1 MKIQEINLKKFKR
14 FTDLKITGLSDALKL
29 VVMIGP
35 NGCGKS
41 SVFDAIYAFV
51 MMNYRGF
58 EGQSW
63 KYYNKE
69 SIQMTSDIQN
79 QEGLQ
84 KRTKVI
90 FHGGSPTT
98 IEGWQKSVYPRTAYR
113 NVTSFDVKELTQTPP
128 ALGEHRVSRF
138 SHDDKAAN
146 NNYFRL
152 VSKGLQDA
160 FEKERPETTMKQFR
174 RNVIGEITD
183 GLQKMFPDLLLNSL
197 RNPLA
202 GGGTFSFDKGD
213 SKGFLYE
220 NLSGGEKAAFDLLLD
235 LIVKRP
241 TFNDTVYCIDEPEA
255 HMSTRLQK
263 DLLGC
268 LYELIPDQCQLWIAT
283 HSIGMIR
290 KALELQREKPDAV
303 AFLDFSDK
311 YFDKPQVI
319 KPVSPTRK
327 LWETTYKIA
336 LDDLAELVVPDQ
348 IILCEGKP
356 GKDGFDAQCYN
367 DIFNDEFPETLFV
380 SAQGSGNV
388 GNLKSVVQAIANKAK
403 VSALID
409 RDEKTDDQR
418 ANVIKDGTRVLNR
431 RALENYLIDD
441 EVLCL
446 FCKTST
452 KSYTKDALIKL
463 RDENI
468 KNKDVFYGK
477 VKDAAEAI
485 RLAVKDDLINQP
497 PGENWQGFTCK
508 FMVPLI
514 TPDTAIYKEL
524 KSDIFGNDTM
534 SISEVTT

>member
-220 NLSGGEKAAFDLLLD
+220 NLSGGEKAAFDLILD

-241 TFNDTVYCIDEPEA
+241 TFDDTVYCIDEPEA

-263 DLLGC
+263 DLLNC
-268 LYELIPDQCQLWIAT
+268 IYDLIPDQCQLWIAT

-290 KALELQREKPDAV
+290 KALELQRENPDAV
-303 AFLDFSDK
+303 AFLDFGDK
-311 YFDKPQVI
+311 DFDKPQVI
-319 KPVSPTRK
+319 EPVSPTRTFWQK
-327 LWETTYKIA
+327 TYEIA
-336 LDDLAELVVPDQ
+336 LDDLAKLVVPAR
-348 IILCEGKP
+348 IILCEGDP
-356 GKDGFDAQCYN
+356 GKDGFDARCYN
-367 DIFNDEFPETLFV
+367 AIFNDEFTETLFV
-380 SAQGSGNV
+380 SAKGKGNIK
-388 GNLKSVVQAIANKAK
+388 NLKPVVQAIVDKAE
-403 VSALID
+403 VIPLID
-409 RDEKTDDQR
+409 RDNKTDDER
-418 ANVIKDGTRVLNR
+418 ARAIQDGTRVLNR

-441 EVLCL
+441 EVIHLLCAKL
-446 FCKTST
+446 QTTEKTGG
-452 KSYTKDALIKL
+452 LIEL
-463 RDENI
+463 RN
-468 KNKDVFYGK
+468 NKIQNGNVRSGK
-477 VKDAAEAI
+477 AKEAVEAI
-485 RLAVKDDLINQP
+485 RLAVDSLTDQP
-497 PGENWQGFTCK
+497 PGKNWQGFAHK

-524 KSDIFGNDTM
+524 KSDIFRNDTM
-534 SISEVTT
+534 SISEANA